1 MWALN
6 AIRVLLWKEI
16 QLEWRQRYALNGMV
30 LYIVSTVFIC
40 YLHFNLNQNLL
51 NPVVWNTL
59 FWIILMFTAVNAI
72 GKSFAQDSEGRILYY
87 YTLTSPVAIISS
99 KVIYNSLLMTLL
111 TLSGFAVYQAALGN
125 PVQDLGMYL
134 LALVLGSV
142 GFASVL
148 TMISAIAAKAGN
160 NGMLMA
166 VLSFPMVIPLLLM
179 AVKFSKNAMDGLD
192 RSVSLDEIAVLL
204 AIDVL
209 VVALSLIL
217 FPYLWKS

>member
-1 MWALN
+1 LN
-6 AIRVLLWKEI
+6 EIRVLLTKEI

-40 YLHFNLNQNLL
+40 YLNFNLNQNLL
-51 NPVVWNTL
+51 NPIVWNTL

-72 GKSFAQDSEGRILYY
+72 GKSFSQDSEGRILYY
-87 YTLTSPVAIISS
+87 YTLASPVAIIIS
-99 KVIYNSLLMTLL
+99 KIIYNSLLMVLL
-111 TLSGFAVYQAALGN
+111 TLSGFVVYMMAMGN
-125 PVQDLGMYL
+125 PVQDLNMYI

-148 TMISAIAAKAGN
+148 TMISAIASKAGN

-192 RSVSLDEIAVLL
+192 PSVSYDEIVTLL
-204 AIDVL
+204 AIDAIVVVL
-209 VVALSLIL
+209 SVIL

>member
-1 MWALN
+1 
-6 AIRVLLWKEI
+6 
-16 QLEWRQRYALNGMV
+16 MV

-51 NPVVWNTL
+51 DPIVWNTL
-59 FWIILMFTAVNAI
+59 FWVILMFTAVNAI

-87 YTLTSPVAIISS
+87 YTLTSPAAIIAS
-99 KVIYNSLLMTLL
+99 KIIYNSLLMILL
-111 TLSGFAVYQAALGN
+111 TLTGFSIYQLAMGN
-125 PVQDLGMYL
+125 PVLDLPMYL

-148 TMISAIAAKAGN
+148 TMISAIASKAGN

-179 AVKFSKNAMDGLD
+179 AVKFSKNAMDGLE
-192 RSVSLDEIAVLL
+192 RSVSHDEIMVLL
-204 AIDVL
+204 AIDAL

-217 FPYLWKS
+217 FPYIWKS

>member
-1 MWALN
+1 MN
-6 AIRVLLWKEI
+6 EIRVLLWKEI

-51 NPVVWNTL
+51 DPIVWNTL
-59 FWIILMFTAVNAI
+59 FWVILMFTAVNAI

-87 YTLTSPVAIISS
+87 YTLTSPAAIIAS
-99 KVIYNSLLMTLL
+99 KILYNSLLMILL
-111 TLSGFAVYQAALGN
+111 TLTGFSIYQLAMGN
-125 PVQDLGMYL
+125 PVLDLPMYL

-148 TMISAIAAKAGN
+148 TMISAIASKAGN

-179 AVKFSKNAMDGLD
+179 AVKFSKNAMDGLE
-192 RSVSLDEIAVLL
+192 RSVSHDEIMVLL
-204 AIDVL
+204 AIDAL

-217 FPYLWKS
+217 FPYIWKS

>member
-1 MWALN
+1 MN
-6 AIRVLLWKEI
+6 EIRVLLRKEI

-51 NPVVWNTL
+51 NPIVWNTL
-59 FWIILMFTAVNAI
+59 FWVILMFTAVNAI

-87 YTLTSPVAIISS
+87 YTLASPVSIIAS
-99 KVIYNSLLMTLL
+99 KIIYNSLLMILL
-111 TLSGFAVYQAALGN
+111 TLTGFAVYQMAMGN
-125 PVQDLGMYL
+125 PVEDQAMYV
-134 LALVLGSV
+134 LALVLGSI

-148 TMISAIAAKAGN
+148 TMISAIASKAGN

-166 VLSFPMVIPLLLM
+166 VLSFPMVVPLLLM

-192 RSVSLDEIAVLL
+192 PSVSYDEIAILL
-204 AIDVL
+204 SIDAL
-209 VVALSLIL
+209 VIALSLIL

>member
-1 MWALN
+1 MN
-6 AIRVLLWKEI
+6 EIRVLLWKEI

-51 NPVVWNTL
+51 DPIVWNTL
-59 FWIILMFTAVNAI
+59 FWVILMFTAVNAI

-87 YTLTSPVAIISS
+87 YTLTSPAAIIAS
-99 KVIYNSLLMTLL
+99 KIIYNSLLMIWL
-111 TLSGFAVYQAALGN
+111 TLTGFSIYQLAMGN
-125 PVQDLGMYL
+125 PVLDLPMYL

-148 TMISAIAAKAGN
+148 TMISAIASKAGN

-179 AVKFSKNAMDGLD
+179 AVKFSKNAMDGLE
-192 RSVSLDEIAVLL
+192 RSVSHDEIMVLL
-204 AIDVL
+204 AIDAL

-217 FPYLWKS
+217 FPYIWKS

>member
-1 MWALN
+1 MN

-51 NPVVWNTL
+51 NPIVWNTL

-72 GKSFAQDSEGRILYY
+72 GKSFSQDNEGRILYY

-99 KVIYNSLLMTLL
+99 KIIYNSMLMTVL
-111 TLSGFAVYQAALGN
+111 TLSGFTVYQLALGN
-125 PVQDLGMYL
+125 PVQDLAMYL

-179 AVKFSKNAMDGLD
+179 AVKFSRNAMDGLD
-192 RSVSLDEIAVLL
+192 PTVSYDEIAVLL
-204 AIDVL
+204 AIDAL

>member
-1 MWALN
+1 VWALN

>member
-1 MWALN
+1 MN
-6 AIRVLLWKEI
+6 EIRVLLWKEI

-51 NPVVWNTL
+51 DPIVWNTL
-59 FWIILMFTAVNAI
+59 FWVILMFTAVNAI

-87 YTLTSPVAIISS
+87 YTLTSPAAIIAS
-99 KVIYNSLLMTLL
+99 KIIYNSLLMILL
-111 TLSGFAVYQAALGN
+111 TLTGFSIYQLAMGN
-125 PVQDLGMYL
+125 PVLDLPMYL

-148 TMISAIAAKAGN
+148 TMISAIASKAGN

-179 AVKFSKNAMDGLD
+179 AVKFSKNAMDGLE
-192 RSVSLDEIAVLL
+192 RSVSHDEIMVLL
-204 AIDVL
+204 AIDAL

-217 FPYLWKS
+217 FPYIWKS